1 MWSFWSLNISN
12 LCWNTFIVIH
22 VLRIVSACVCVWFS
36 VLASIHEGGL
46 SYIYLSLVIPYVFN
60 TLIKSRDYTLHIE
73 GWGSYM
79 VAIGYLPGHDDW
91 EIFTLKIICV
101 KNFRVV
107 KFSRFGLICE
117 IFLTVEDRWVPW
129 EFLEHLVFY
138 QIMESQVSLAVVVDL
153 TFTLGVCSC
162 VHTY

>member
-1 MWSFWSLNISN
+1 M
-12 LCWNTFIVIH
+12 TH
-22 VLRIVSACVCVWFS
+22 VLRIISACVCVWFS

-91 EIFTLKIICV
+91 EIFTLKIICM
-101 KNFRVV
+101 KNFCGV

-117 IFLTVEDRWVPW
+117 IFLTVEDRRVPW
-129 EFLEHLVFY
+129 EFLEHLVYY
-138 QIMESQVSLAVVVDL
+138 QI
-153 TFTLGVCSC
+153 LGEPGIAGCSC
-162 VHTY
+162 RFDIYLGGVQLCAHLLRVVRHNNGSVTKVCN

>member
-1 MWSFWSLNISN
+1 MWSFWPLNISN

-107 KFSRFGLICE
+107 KFSRFRSIREFFFNGWL
-117 IFLTVEDRWVPW
+117 LQYGRVLR
-129 EFLEHLVFY
+129 EFLAF
-138 QIMESQVSLAVVVDL
+138 SLLPGIRRARDRSL
-153 TFTLGVCSC
+153 
-162 VHTY
+162 